1 VSMFTS
7 IYVSKTMLS
16 YLLNTI
22 KMQKFPMLHLF
33 PKMQINFFKI
43 KNVMFTASMIL
54 VIVGLFSFHSRGEKA
69 YGVDFR
75 GGLVLEYKIP
85 SLPKIENVRGALKQ
99 DGITTEAIQEIES
112 IPGGVIIKSREDITA
127 TVERSLK
134 KNFKD
139 YERLKVTKVGPA
151 AGAQLKQKA
160 VLAVLFSLLGILI
173 YIVFRFRHWDFAMAA
188 VLGLLYDVLIAL
200 GITCI
205 KGYEIDLLTITALL
219 TIAGYSVSDTIVLY
233 DRIRELAPRIPKAN
247 IAQLMNTAMNEVF
260 GRTVITTLTVLMVTS
275 SMYFLGGEGLSSFSF
290 VLLIG
295 FLSGIYSTIYVSSVL
310 VLFVRKTRV

>member
-1 VSMFTS
+1 
-7 IYVSKTMLS
+7 
-16 YLLNTI
+16 
-22 KMQKFPMLHLF
+22 
-33 PKMQINFFKI
+33 
-43 KNVMFTASMIL
+43 
-54 VIVGLFSFHSRGEKA
+54 
-69 YGVDFR
+69 
-75 GGLVLEYKIP
+75 
-85 SLPKIENVRGALKQ
+85 
-99 DGITTEAIQEIES
+99 
-112 IPGGVIIKSREDITA
+112 
-127 TVERSLK
+127 
-134 KNFKD
+134 
-139 YERLKVTKVGPA
+139 VTKVGPA